1 MGDSAKVDIW
11 VGVRAEDADID
22 GLIAKLPK
30 DMFDES
36 GHDVFLKED
45 VDRVMTKY
53 GCVLE
58 RVSCSGD
65 EIGFGIIVFSHDWD
79 YGAAPFNALDISQQI
94 ETEMRKLRELFR
106 RFGITDSIGTW
117 CQTDFR

>member
-11 VGVRAEDADID
+11 VGVRAEDVDID
-22 GLIAKLPK
+22 ELIKRLPK
-30 DMFDES
+30 DIFDES

-45 VDRVMTKY
+45 VIRVVAKY
-53 GCVLE
+53 GCILE

-79 YGAAPFNALDISQQI
+79 YGTAPFDALDVSQKI
-94 ETEMRKLRELFR
+94 GMEMHRLRKLFHQ
-106 RFGITDSIGTW
+106 FGITESIGTW